1 LKLGGRDVRRA
12 LERLGLN
19 IQPLEGVKEVV
30 IRLQNKEILISGPT
44 VAQVVGQGMTVY
56 QVIGGVI
63 TERGQTPTVKEL
75 FTEEDVELV
84 AQQAG
89 VPKEV
94 AREAL
99 RASGGDLAKAILNLK
114 G

>member
-1 LKLGGRDVRRA
+1 LKLGGRDVRRT

-19 IQPLEGVKEVV
+19 VQPIEGVKEVI
-30 IRLQNKEILISGPT
+30 IRLENKEILISGPA
-44 VAQVVGQGMTVY
+44 VAQVAGQGMTVY

-63 TERGQTPTVKEL
+63 TERSQTPTVKEP

-99 RASGGDLAKAILNLK
+99 KASEGDLAKAILNLK